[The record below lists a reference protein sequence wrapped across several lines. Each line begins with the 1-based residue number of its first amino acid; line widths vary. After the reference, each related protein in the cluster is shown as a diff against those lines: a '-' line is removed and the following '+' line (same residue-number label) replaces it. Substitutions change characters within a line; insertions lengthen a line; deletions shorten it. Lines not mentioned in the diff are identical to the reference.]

1 MQSKVQG
8 QTVRYEGPCS
18 HARASAG
25 PVVLTAALEPVG
37 VEGCGV
43 CGALVDQRET
53 ARGAGDLNKVRSC
66 NAELANHPHVDG
78 GEVQ

>member
-1 MQSKVQG
+1 MCVM
-8 QTVRYEGPCS
+8 TT
-18 HARASAG
+18 HARASAN
-25 PVVLTAALEPVG
+25 PAVLVAVLEPVG

-53 ARGAGDLNKVRSC
+53 ARGAGDLSKVQSC

-78 GEVQ
+78 GEEQ